1 MKVSTVFVAL
11 AVAAMS
17 QEAMCF
23 QHPTGMLSQV
33 SRGGQVSAKRMT
45 MSADVSQPAAPVAE
59 VPQAVKSEPA
69 DGLKHRLKIGG
80 YFGLWY
86 ALNIGYNI
94 YNKKVLNVLPLPWTM
109 GLAQLAIG
117 LLYFVPL
124 WATGLRKAP
133 KLSQENLKT
142 LSPLAMCHLGTHMGA
157 VLSLGAGAVSFTHI
171 VKASEPLFTAG
182 LSAVFLQQFMPW
194 QVYATL
200 LPVVGGVAIASLTEL
215 SFSWLSFS
223 TAMASNTFSALR
235 GIFAK
240 KSMNKPQG
248 ENMNSA
254 NLYAVLTCMS
264 VAMLTPLALLVEGAK
279 MKGVWEA
286 ALATG
291 ISAGS
296 LSTQILLSGLFY
308 YLYNEVAF
316 LALDNVAPVTH
327 AVGNTIK
334 RVVVIVAAVVFFGT
348 KMTAQGIFGS
358 TMAVGGVL
366 LYSLAKD
373 YFSKK

>member
-1 MKVSTVFVAL
+1 
-11 AVAAMS
+11 MS

-69 DGLKHRLKIGG
+69 TDGLKHRLKIGG